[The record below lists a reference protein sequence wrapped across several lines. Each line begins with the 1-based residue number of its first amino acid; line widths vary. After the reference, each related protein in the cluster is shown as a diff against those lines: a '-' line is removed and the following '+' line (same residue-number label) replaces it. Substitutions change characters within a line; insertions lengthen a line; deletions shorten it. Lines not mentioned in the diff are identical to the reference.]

1 MYHPKWSKA
10 KKQLNCLICDSLK
23 DRVDFH
29 IINYRKAH
37 DQLGRAVI
45 TVDKK
50 EVLNMCTLTS
60 NIASNRKEWDIR
72 RNQDFEYDVYNR
84 DQNYEIGEQAHN
96 LIKAEGVF
104 AQYDFF
110 DSLEEYFSSSIEKS
124 LHSTDMV
131 IKIFTLL
138 DRRIGKRTLQKL
150 NESINSESDIIKY
163 FFKLRCDAEGVSV
176 KPFC

>member
-1 MYHPKWSKA
+1 MYNPKWSKA
-10 KKQLNCLICDSLK
+10 KKQLKGFICESLK
-23 DRVDFH
+23 DRIDFH

-50 EVLNMCTLTS
+50 EVLNMCTITS
-60 NIASNRKEWDIR
+60 DIALNRKEWDIR
-72 RNQDFEYDVYNR
+72 RNQNIEYDIYNQN
-84 DQNYEIGEQAHN
+84 QNYEISVQAHN

-124 LHSTDMV
+124 LNSTDMV
-131 IKIFTLL
+131 IKILSL
-138 DRRIGKRTLQKL
+138 IDRRIGKRTLQKL
-150 NESINSESDIIKY
+150 SESIKNESDIIKY
-163 FFKLRCDAEGVSV
+163 FYQLRCDAEGVS
-176 KPFC
+176 FNQF